1 MADERCNVK
10 STTRHEVD
18 PAIPPAGCRSV
29 CPFQLLSVILLSLS
43 AIACG
48 LQTERR
54 SIPAEV
60 EAAINAVS
68 EDMATDRYE
77 KIHNEAS
84 ELWRQDATLEQS
96 ISAFKTLK
104 TKLGK
109 VETRT
114 VHSATEQHNSGGPLK
129 GDAFII
135 TYQTKFEKAPGME
148 TFTLVKRD
156 NRWLLARYFV
166 NSTALT

>member
-1 MADERCNVK
+1 MTDERCSLK
-10 STTRHEVD
+10 LKCPAVD
-18 PAIPPAGCRSV
+18 SYLRPIPFRSLCV
-29 CPFQLLSVILLSLS
+29 GQLLLVVMLTLS
-43 AIACG
+43 ATACG
-48 LQTERR
+48 LKTERR
-54 SIPAEV
+54 GIPAEV
-60 EAAINAVS
+60 ESAINAVS
-68 EDMATDRYE
+68 EDIATDRYE
-77 KIHNEAS
+77 KIYNEAS
-84 ELWRQDATLEQS
+84 ELWRQDVSLEQS

-109 VETRT
+109 VENRT

-135 TYQTKFEKAPGME
+135 TYQTKFEEAPGME

-166 NSTALT
+166 NSTALK

>member
-1 MADERCNVK
+1 MADERCNWK
-10 STTRHEVD
+10 LKCHEVD
-18 PAIPPAGCRSV
+18 SYLRPIPFRSV
-29 CPFQLLSVILLSLS
+29 CFVQLLFVVLLSLS

-48 LQTERR
+48 LKAERR

-68 EDMATDRYE
+68 EDIATDRYE
-77 KIHNEAS
+77 KIYNEAS
-84 ELWRQDATLEQS
+84 ELWRQDASLEQS

-109 VETRT
+109 VESRT

-135 TYQTKFEKAPGME
+135 TYQTKFEKGPGME

-166 NSTALT
+166 NSTALK

>member
-1 MADERCNVK
+1 MRDERCNLKLVC
-10 STTRHEVD
+10 HEVD
-18 PAIPPAGCRSV
+18 SYLQPISFRSV
-29 CPFQLLSVILLSLS
+29 CFVQLLLVVLLSLS

-48 LQTERR
+48 LKAERR

-68 EDMATDRYE
+68 EDIATDRYE
-77 KIHNEAS
+77 KIYNEAS
-84 ELWRQDATLEQS
+84 ELWRQDASLDQS

-135 TYQTKFEKAPGME
+135 TYQTKFEKGPGME

-156 NRWLLARYFV
+156 SRWLLARYFV
-166 NSTALT
+166 SSTALK

>member
-1 MADERCNVK
+1 MADERCNSK
-10 STTRHEVD
+10 LKCHEVD
-18 PAIPPAGCRSV
+18 SYLRPIPFRSV
-29 CPFQLLSVILLSLS
+29 CFVQLLLVVLLSLS

-48 LQTERR
+48 LKAERR

-68 EDMATDRYE
+68 EDIATDRYE
-77 KIHNEAS
+77 KIYREAS
-84 ELWRQDATLEQS
+84 ELWQQDASLEQS

-109 VETRT
+109 MENRT

-135 TYQTKFEKAPGME
+135 TYQTKFEKGPGME
-148 TFTLVKRD
+148 TFTFVKRD

-166 NSTALT
+166 NSTALK

>member
-1 MADERCNVK
+1 MRDGLCNSKWKCEKVG
-10 STTRHEVD
+10 SYSR
-18 PAIPPAGCRSV
+18 PIALRSV
-29 CPFQLLSVILLSLS
+29 WFLQMVFVAMLAFS
-43 AIACG
+43 ALACG

-54 SIPAEV
+54 GIPAEV
-60 EAAINAVS
+60 ESAISAVGEDIAA
-68 EDMATDRYE
+68 ERYE
-77 KIHNEAS
+77 KIYNEAS
-84 ELWRQDATLEQS
+84 ELWRQDASLEQS

-109 VETRT
+109 VEDRT
-114 VHSATEQHNSGGPLK
+114 VLSATEQHNSGGPLK

-135 TYQTKFEKAPGME
+135 TYQTRFEKGPGME

-166 NSTALT
+166 NSTALK

>member
-1 MADERCNVK
+1 MADERCNSK
-10 STTRHEVD
+10 WKCQEVESYLR
-18 PAIPPAGCRSV
+18 PV
-29 CPFQLLSVILLSLS
+29 PFRPVRNGVLFFVVLLALS
-43 AIACG
+43 ALTCG
-48 LQTERR
+48 LNTERR

-68 EDMATDRYE
+68 EDIATDRYE
-77 KIHNEAS
+77 KIYHEGS
-84 ELWRQDATLEQS
+84 ELWRQDASLEQS
-96 ISAFKTLK
+96 ISALKMLK

-135 TYQTKFEKAPGME
+135 TYQTEFEKGPGME

-166 NSTALT
+166 NSTALK